1 MCNRNLAFSEHT
13 DQALDQDAHH
23 HLSSDGV
30 HPRGERG
37 ARGERGQPEHIRR
50 VRSFQ
55 GIRQQIL
62 GHRSPGHQILVNSI
76 RNPNIYHGAVGFSIG
91 HIFFSDDLSFYIFN
105 LIGNVLV

>member
-37 ARGERGQPEHIRR
+37 ARGECGQPEHFQWI
-50 VRSFQ
+50 RSFQ
-55 GIRQQIL
+55 GICQEIV
-62 GHRSPGHQILVNSI
+62 GNSESE
-76 RNPNIYHGAVGFSIG
+76 SI
-91 HIFFSDDLSFYIFN
+91 
-105 LIGNVLV
+105 

>member
-13 DQALDQDAHH
+13 DQAHDHDQDAHH
-23 HLSSDGV
+23 HLSSDGI

-91 HIFFSDDLSFYIFN
+91 HIFFSDDLWVVNIFN
-105 LIGNVLV
+105 I